1 MIGRLKAL
9 FDQMSGA
16 EPPKQRPRDGRLAAA
31 ALMVEAARLDGAFD
45 EAERRAMRDLLTL
58 RFGLTAAE
66 ADDLIAEAAA
76 AQEESAEFFRFT
88 HALKEAFNH
97 EERVQLVEQLWE
109 VVYAD
114 GRLHEYE
121 ASLLRRVAGLLY
133 VSDRERGEARRR
145 VLDRLGLSS

>member
-9 FDQMSGA
+9 FEQLSGPQ
-16 EPPKQRPRDGRLAAA
+16 PPDRLPQDGRLAAA

-45 EAERRAMRDLLTL
+45 AAEREAMHDLLTR
-58 RFGLTAAE
+58 RFDLTPAE

-88 HALKEAFNH
+88 HALKEVFSH
-97 EERVQLVEQLWE
+97 DERVQLIEQLWE
-109 VVYAD
+109 VAYAD
-114 GRLHEYE
+114 GRLHDHE

-145 VLDRLGLSS
+145 VLDRMGLAG